1 MKYLKWPLL
10 AFGIP
15 LIVIS
20 IKHLVSPYTMK
31 TSDSMRKMVFDTFLY
46 FIFGL
51 VGIICVLFFFKLRL
65 NERRHKKH
73 VDEMEK
79 SL

>member
-1 MKYLKWPLL
+1 
-10 AFGIP
+10 
-15 LIVIS
+15 
-20 IKHLVSPYTMK
+20 MK

-46 FIFGL
+46 LGL
-51 VGIICVLFFFKLRL
+51 VGIICVFFFKLRL